1 MKNLIKP
8 GFFIMILIIISCN
21 SDDDS
26 SNDDSAK
33 DCEFSWTDEI
43 VEQAIV
49 DCIDE
54 FTTREECT
62 CVMDK
67 TIEEFTLCE
76 IGQEENTARQIE
88 ISTECGLIDCEIP
101 WTEEMKEAA
110 IDECTDENNSVEV
123 CTCAV
128 DTTAENLTVCETL
141 TPEGLAKQLEISFDC
156 GVQPT
161 VD

>member
-1 MKNLIKP
+1 MKNRLKL
-8 GFFIMILIIISCN
+8 GLFFTLFLMISCS

-26 SNDDSAK
+26 TNDCA
-33 DCEFSWTDEI
+33 FSWTETL

-67 TIEEFTLCE
+67 TVEEFTPCDIEKADNLE
-76 IGQEENTARQIE
+76 RQIQ
-88 ISTECGLIDCEIP
+88 ISLECGLVDCEIP
-101 WTEEMKEAA
+101 WTNEMKQVA
-110 IDECTDENNSVEV
+110 IEECTDENNSVEV

-128 DTTAENLTVCETL
+128 DTTAEELTVCETL
-141 TPEGLAKQLEISFDC
+141 TPEGIARQLEISIAC